1 MVAVPTALVPEVI
14 EFIERQDERPN
25 HGAQVS
31 PPDGA
36 LIHEWDEELLKR
48 AYLESPREMRDVFD
62 YLASRPDEAVD
73 FDQTAEAIGAKH
85 GVRTLT
91 GHLSGFARRLKR
103 YGPDGQ
109 EHFPWDYHKASDGRG
124 RMTMPA
130 AVAEVIRDAA
140 SS

>member
-14 EFIERQDERPN
+14 EFIERQDERGRIMELRCRRPT
-25 HGAQVS
+25 VRS
-31 PPDGA
+31 FTR
-36 LIHEWDEELLKR
+36 WDEELLKR

-109 EHFPWDYHKASDGRG
+109 G
-124 RMTMPA
+124 
-130 AVAEVIRDAA
+130 
-140 SS
+140 